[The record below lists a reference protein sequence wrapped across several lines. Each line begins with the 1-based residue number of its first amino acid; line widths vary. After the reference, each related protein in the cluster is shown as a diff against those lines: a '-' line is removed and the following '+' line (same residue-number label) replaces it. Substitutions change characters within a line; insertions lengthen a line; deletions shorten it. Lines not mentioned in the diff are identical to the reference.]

1 MIDVFSLWYVL
12 ADQAIGVFVEA
23 SLPRVIGVSEETLSR
38 QLSGDLF
45 MVSKLSAITPSE

>member
-1 MIDVFSLWYVL
+1 MINVFSFWDVL

-23 SLPRVIGVSEETLSR
+23 PLSRVIGVSEETLSR

-45 MVSKLSAITPSE
+45 MVSKFSAITPSE